1 MCYLWSS
8 DFRTHITEKRWGEY
22 LERLNTFEK
31 KRSTVDNKLDTKLE
45 TVRKSIENLG
55 KIKVERFG
63 NILKITG
70 ERLIVHLNCMRGLSL
85 ESFTDVTL
93 SENRLFGT
101 LQHGYFDDIG
111 WGADFYSGHLIFE
124 SPGQHKITD
133 LIPIEPEI
141 SHTRNEL
148 RISGIIQ
155 TSMGLIEKEWLI
167 DDKKG
172 SIKLCLRFNWPK
184 AVVGSLRLANITLI
198 PESFDTQSL
207 NYETQ
212 NGGTEME
219 KFQLNSNFDHGK
231 PVSFLVSANQA
242 LGMTSGSVEL
252 GDNQYGIL
260 LKCDMNQSALVG
272 LFTHQKIQDSHL
284 TRLALSAR
292 EIDDTSKPNPIGLLN
307 VELEFSAFQ
316 RNTAK

>member
-1 MCYLWSS
+1 
-8 DFRTHITEKRWGEY
+8 
-22 LERLNTFEK
+22 
-31 KRSTVDNKLDTKLE
+31 
-45 TVRKSIENLG
+45 
-55 KIKVERFG
+55 
-63 NILKITG
+63 
-70 ERLIVHLNCMRGLSL
+70 
-85 ESFTDVTL
+85 
-93 SENRLFGT
+93 
-101 LQHGYFDDIG
+101 
-111 WGADFYSGHLIFE
+111 
-124 SPGQHKITD
+124 
-133 LIPIEPEI
+133 
-141 SHTRNEL
+141 
-148 RISGIIQ
+148 
-155 TSMGLIEKEWLI
+155 
-167 DDKKG
+167 
-172 SIKLCLRFNWPK
+172 
-184 AVVGSLRLANITLI
+184 
-198 PESFDTQSL
+198 
-207 NYETQ
+207 
-212 NGGTEME
+212 ME